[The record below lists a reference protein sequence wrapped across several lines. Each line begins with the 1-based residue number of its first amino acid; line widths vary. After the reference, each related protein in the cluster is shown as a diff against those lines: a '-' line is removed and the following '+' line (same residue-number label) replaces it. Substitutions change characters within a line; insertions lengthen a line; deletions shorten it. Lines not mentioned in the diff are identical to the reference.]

1 MNIPKTLY
9 TKKRMPWKN
18 YLEFGMVKKKN
29 KPPKETNPTGAYV
42 WMIIYWLV
50 VQV

>member
-18 YLEFGMVKKKN
+18 YLEFGRVKKK